1 VTELNLGWAVAWRAW
16 SGGVLMS
23 AGGLSLIVAAFV
35 ALPGRDPSQR
45 AFAVLF
51 GLALLAVGVLILV
64 AARKSALHLSIGE
77 DGFAVAHRTFGGFA
91 LSWDELTEVRLRR
104 EKRWL
109 GRSRMWHYTLVLRTA
124 GEVAELELWREGSRY
139 RYELG
144 PLGFAGRRLDR
155 ALTRYAPVRY
165 RGLTR
170 GT

>member
-16 SGGVLMS
+16 CGGVLLS

-45 AFAVLF
+45 AFAV
-51 GLALLAVGVLILV
+51 
-64 AARKSALHLSIGE
+64 RQ
-77 DGFAVAHRTFGGFA
+77 
-91 LSWDELTEVRLRR
+91 
-104 EKRWL
+104 KRWL

-124 GEVAELELWREGSRY
+124 GEVPDLELWREGSRY

-155 ALTRYAPVRY
+155 ALARSAAARY

-170 GT
+170 G